1 MIGAMALDGFRGF
14 ITIDAGTSAD
24 VFLAFL
30 EQNLGDSL
38 CPGDVVVM
46 DNLAA
51 HKGATVVKAIRDRG
65 ADVLFTPPYS
75 PEFNPI
81 EKAWAK
87 LKDLLRKSETRT
99 REAFDNAVA
108 AALPQITTEDIRAWT
123 KHCGYTVNAI

>member
-1 MIGAMALDGFRGF
+1 MFVDESGYRLGATPRYGWAPCGAKAPGKAVHGAWNTVTMIGAMALDGFRGF

-51 HKGATVVKAIRDRG
+51 H
-65 ADVLFTPPYS
+65 
-75 PEFNPI
+75 
-81 EKAWAK
+81 
-87 LKDLLRKSETRT
+87 
-99 REAFDNAVA
+99 
-108 AALPQITTEDIRAWT
+108 
-123 KHCGYTVNAI
+123 